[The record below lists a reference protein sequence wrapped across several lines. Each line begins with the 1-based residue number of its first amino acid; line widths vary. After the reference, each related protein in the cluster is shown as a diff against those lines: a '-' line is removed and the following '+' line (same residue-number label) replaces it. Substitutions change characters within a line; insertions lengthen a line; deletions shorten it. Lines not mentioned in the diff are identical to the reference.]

1 MASARRPRSRDGRG
15 HGESDRGVH
24 RMSIRRL
31 YRVSNMGA
39 VSPVDGLDKS
49 TILSVSAVLEISW
62 PGGHLDLA
70 SDDDINVDVA
80 VAQEIRDAFSST
92 SMSAVPVFDSLDVP
106 DSAAFKECAVQ
117 VLMAA
122 GPSWESATLRE
133 VDTATSFELL
143 IRVLAPAERAALV
156 AARSVLRAAVAA
168 VVAR

>member
-1 MASARRPRSRDGRG
+1 MA
-15 HGESDRGVH
+15 V
-24 RMSIRRL
+24 RRL
-31 YRVSNMGA
+31 YRVSDLGR
-39 VSPVDGLDKS
+39 VGPVEGLDDS
-49 TILSVSAVLEISW
+49 TVLQVSASVEISW
-62 PGGHLDLA
+62 PGGHLDLG
-70 SDDDINVDVA
+70 SDDDINVDVL
-80 VAQEIRDAFSST
+80 VAGEIRSAFAGT
-92 SMSAVPVFDSLDVP
+92 SLSEIQVFDSLDVP

-156 AARSVLRAAVAA
+156 AARSILRAAVAA